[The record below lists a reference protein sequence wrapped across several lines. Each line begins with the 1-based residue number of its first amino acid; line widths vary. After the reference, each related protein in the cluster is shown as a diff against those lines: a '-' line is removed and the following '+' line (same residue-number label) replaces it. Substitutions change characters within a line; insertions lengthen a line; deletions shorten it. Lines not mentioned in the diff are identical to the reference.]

1 MVRDSMGPCS
11 RVQAGGCR
19 PDLTQTLDQENQ
31 VKKTVLPNGLRILTE
46 RMPHVRSISVG
57 VWVDRGSRHETPEEN
72 GLTHFTEHMVFKG
85 TETRSADDIAF
96 AADRIGG
103 HLDGFTTKENIAFT
117 VKVLDEHVPIA
128 LDIVS
133 DMVLE
138 PAFREDDLQKE
149 KGVVLEELKMDEDN
163 PEYLIHDLF
172 SKNFW
177 KGHGLG
183 RSIIG
188 TAGSVSGFE
197 RSGLKSFFDR
207 TFQAQNFL
215 ITAAGQLE
223 HDKLVRLV
231 EERFG
236 VLPTRTTV
244 ENGRPPAPGAELVFR
259 DKPSL
264 EQVHLSLGVG
274 AHPMADPRRFAAY
287 VLSTILGGGVSS
299 RLFLK
304 IREHEGL
311 AYSVYSDLSLY
322 TDAGCMSVYAGTSLS
337 SARQVVDYVLAE
349 FRDLKENLV
358 SDDELRRAKD
368 HLKGSL
374 MLSLEST
381 SSRMSNLA
389 RQEKYFGR
397 IATLDEITEQI
408 EQVTADQIR
417 EISADWFQQDRIALA
432 VLGNLQGFKMGRE
445 DLAC

>member
-1 MVRDSMGPCS
+1 
-11 RVQAGGCR
+11 
-19 PDLTQTLDQENQ
+19 
-31 VKKTVLPNGLRILTE
+31 
-46 RMPHVRSISVG
+46 MPHVRSVSVG
-57 VWVDRGSRHETPEEN
+57 VWVDRGSRHETLEEN

-85 TETRSADDIAF
+85 TETRSADEIAF
-96 AADRIGG
+96 AADGIGG

-117 VKVLDEHVPIA
+117 VKVLDEHVPRA

-138 PAFREDDLQKE
+138 PAFREEDLEKE
-149 KGVVLEELKMDEDN
+149 RGVVLEELKMDEDN

-172 SKNFW
+172 SSTFW

-183 RSIIG
+183 LPIIG
-188 TAGSVSGFE
+188 TASSLNRFD
-197 RSGLKSFFDR
+197 RAGLKRFFAR
-207 TFQAQNFL
+207 TFHARNFL

-223 HDKLVRLV
+223 HQELVRLV
-231 EERFG
+231 EERFRA
-236 VLPTRTTV
+236 LPKSDV
-244 ENGRPPAPGAELVFR
+244 SDSSPVPVPGTELVFR

-264 EQVHLSLGVG
+264 EQVHLCLGVG
-274 AHPMADPRRFAAY
+274 AHAMADPRRFVAY
-287 VLSTILGGGVSS
+287 MLSTILGGGVSS

-304 IREHEGL
+304 IREHAGL

-322 TDAGCMSVYAGTSLS
+322 EDGGCLSVYAGTSLET
-337 SARQVVDYVLAE
+337 ARQVVEYVMAE
-349 FRDLKENLV
+349 FRDLKENLIGHE
-358 SDDELRRAKD
+358 ELRRAKE

-397 IATLDEITEQI
+397 IATLDEVTDQIETVTAEQI
-408 EQVTADQIR
+408 RQIAV
-417 EISADWFQQDRIALA
+417 EWFEQDRIALA
-432 VLGNLQGFKMGRE
+432 VLGDLKGFKLGRE